1 MLTWCVLVQK
11 VCHMLGEITKFS
23 PRQECRASSF
33 MERPGCGV
41 VGVERVRAAVP
52 KSMQAHDDNR
62 ECLSRPLSSPA
73 PTEAV
78 EAVEAV

>member
-23 PRQECRASSF
+23 PRQECHASSF
-33 MERPGCGV
+33 MESPGCGV
-41 VGVERVRAAVP
+41 AGLERVGASVI
-52 KSMQAHDDNR
+52 KSMQAHVDNR

-73 PTEAV
+73 PTDTV